1 MAYFTPGQLLKRGQY
16 EIIDTLGQGGFGIT
30 YLAQDHK
37 RKKQVAIKSL
47 NVSFLKQ
54 RYRDKYGNTEG
65 FEEFLAEEQD
75 KFNTEAMVL
84 ATFDHPHIVK
94 VYPELFQE
102 NGLSCM
108 VMEYVKGKNLEQY
121 LYANGV
127 FSESAGLEIIKGIGE
142 ALSYIHNRNYL
153 HRDIKPANIL
163 LREEDNKAILIDFG
177 LAREVNFAELMSLT
191 NAKTPVFAPP
201 EQFENRSNFTPALD
215 IYALAATLYVIIA
228 VDEPPF
234 IPLPSPYL
242 NAKIMLDMKMAIEP
256 PQKYNSQ
263 ISQKVND
270 AILKGMELDYQNRPQ
285 SITEWFKFLGIQTE
299 EPNPPN
305 PPSLQGKGGIKASLL
320 QGERLGERF
329 LTNLK
334 TFTFEVVT
342 TNEKGSII
350 NKRNHSANYFVE
362 DLGNGV
368 KLEMVEIPA
377 GTFYMGSPEN
387 EAERLNLE
395 SPQHQV
401 SVPSFF
407 ISKYPLTQAQYQA
420 IMGENPAR
428 FKGANRPVE
437 KVSWNNA
444 VDFCQKLSQK
454 TGNNYKLPSE
464 AQWEYA
470 CRART
475 TTPFYF
481 GESITPDLV
490 NCNGNYPYASAPKG
504 QYRKQTTEVGTFPPN
519 AFGLYDMHGNVWEWC
534 QDDWHDNYANAPN
547 DGSAWTSQS
556 GNRKLLRG
564 GSWNDG
570 PDYCRSASRN
580 TLNLLDF
587 STYGIGFRVVCSGA
601 ART

>member
-1 MAYFTPGQLLKRGQY
+1 MAYFTPGQLLKKGQY
-16 EIIDTLGQGGFGIT
+16 KIIDTLGQGGFGIT

-54 RYRDKYGNTEG
+54 RYRDKYGNTDSFG
-65 FEEFLAEEQD
+65 EFLAQEQD

-142 ALSYIHNRNYL
+142 ALIYIHGRNYL

-163 LREEDNKAILIDFG
+163 LRESDNKAILIDFG

-228 VDEPPF
+228 VHEPPF

-285 SITEWFKFLGIQTE
+285 SITEWFTFLGIQSQ
-299 EPNPPN
+299 NN
-305 PPSLQGKGGIKASLL
+305 H
-320 QGERLGERF
+320 
-329 LTNLK
+329 LK

-342 TNEKGSII
+342 TNAKGSII
-350 NKRNHSANYFVE
+350 NRRNHSANYFVE

-387 EAERLNLE
+387 EEGRLNHE
-395 SPQHQV
+395 IPQHLV
-401 SVPSFF
+401 TVPGFF
-407 ISKYPLTQAQYQA
+407 IGKYPLTQAQYQA
-420 IMGENPAR
+420 IIGKNPAR

-437 KVSWNNA
+437 KVSWNDA
-444 VDFCQKLSQK
+444 ARFCQKLSQK
-454 TGNNYKLPSE
+454 TGKNYKLPSE

-470 CRART
+470 CRAGT

-490 NCNGNYPYASAPKG
+490 NCNGNSPYAAAPKG
-504 QYRKQTTEVGTFPPN
+504 QYRKQTTDVGAFPPN
-519 AFGLYDMHGNVWEWC
+519 AFGLYDMHGNVWELC
-534 QDDWHDNYANAPN
+534 EDDWQKNYVNAPIN
-547 DGSAWTSQS
+547 GSALISL
-556 GNRKLLRG
+556 NANIKLLRG
-564 GSWNDG
+564 GSWYLNPG
-570 PDYCRSASRN
+570 NCRSASR
-580 TLNLLDF
+580 TSTNLVYYHY
-587 STYGIGFRVVCSGA
+587 TIGFRVVCSAA

>member
-1 MAYFTPGQLLKRGQY
+1 MAYFTPGQLLKKGQY

-37 RKKQVAIKSL
+37 RKKQVAIKCL

-54 RYRDKYGNTEG
+54 RYRDKYGNTDSFG
-65 FEEFLAEEQD
+65 EFLAQEQD

-142 ALSYIHNRNYL
+142 ALSYIHSRNYL

-228 VDEPPF
+228 VHEPPF

-256 PQKYNSQ
+256 PQKYNSA

-285 SITEWFKFLGIQTE
+285 SIREWFTFLGIQSQ
-299 EPNPPN
+299 NN
-305 PPSLQGKGGIKASLL
+305 H
-320 QGERLGERF
+320 
-329 LTNLK
+329 LK

-368 KLEMVEIPA
+368 ELEMVEIPA

-387 EAERLNLE
+387 EEGRHDSE

-401 SVPSFF
+401 NVPSFF
-407 ISKYPLTQAQYQA
+407 IGKYPLTQAQYEA
-420 IMGENPAR
+420 IMGNNPAH
-428 FKGANRPVE
+428 FKGNNLPVE
-437 KVSWNNA
+437 CVSWNDA
-444 VDFCQKLSQK
+444 VAFCQKLSQK
-454 TGNNYKLPSE
+454 TGKNYKLPSE

-470 CRART
+470 CRAGT

-481 GESITPDLV
+481 GESITPYLV
-490 NCNGNYPYASAPKG
+490 NYDGRYPYANAPTG
-504 QYRKQTTEVGTFPPN
+504 QYREQTTDVGTFPPN
-519 AFGLYDMHGNVWEWC
+519 AFGLYDMHGNVYEWC
-534 QDDWHDNYANAPN
+534 EDDWNENYINAPI
-547 DGSAWTSQS
+547 DGSALISRSDKKT
-556 GNRKLLRG
+556 LRG
-564 GSWNDG
+564 GSWGFDHE
-570 PDYCRSASRN
+570 DCRSACRGSYRLSSDYN
-580 TLNLLDF
+580 AF
-587 STYGIGFRVVCSGA
+587 GFRVVCSGA
-601 ART
+601 ARNL

>member
-30 YLAQDHK
+30 YLAQDHR

-65 FEEFLAEEQD
+65 FGEFLAEEQD

-142 ALSYIHNRNYL
+142 ALSYIHSRNYL

-163 LREEDNKAILIDFG
+163 LRESDNKAILIDFG

-228 VDEPPF
+228 VHEPPF

-242 NAKIMLDMKMAIEP
+242 NAKIMLDMKMAIGP

-285 SITEWFKFLGIQTE
+285 SIREWFTFLGIQTE
-299 EPNPPN
+299 KPNPPN
-305 PPSLQGKGGIKASLL
+305 PPSLQGNGEIKASLL
-320 QGERLGERF
+320 VGERFGERF

-342 TNEKGSII
+342 TNAKGSII
-350 NKRNHSANYFVE
+350 NRRNHSANYFVE

-368 KLEMVEIPA
+368 MLEMVEIPA

-387 EAERLNLE
+387 DEGRFRYE

-401 SVPSFF
+401 NVPSFF
-407 ISKYPLTQAQYQA
+407 IGKYPLTQAQYQA
-420 IMGENPAR
+420 IMGDDPAR
-428 FKGANRPVE
+428 FKGNNLPVE
-437 KVSWNNA
+437 CVSWNDA
-444 VDFCQKLSQK
+444 VAFCQKLSQK
-454 TGNNYKLPSE
+454 TGKNYKLPSE

-470 CRART
+470 CRAGT

-490 NCNGNYPYASAPKG
+490 NYNGEFAYTAAPKG
-504 QYRKQTTEVGTFPPN
+504 QYREQTTDVGTFPPN

-534 QDDWHDNYANAPN
+534 EDDWQKNYIDAPINGNALIN
-547 DGSAWTSQS
+547 QS
-556 GNRKLLRG
+556 ICKLMRG
-564 GSWNDG
+564 GSWDHL
-570 PDYCRSASRN
+570 PVFCRSAYRSSY
-580 TLNLLDF
+580 NLDSYYF
-587 STYGIGFRVVCSGA
+587 NIGFRVVCSGA
-601 ART
+601 ERT

>member
-1 MAYFTPGQLLKRGQY
+1 MAYFTPGQLLKKGQY
-16 EIIDTLGQGGFGIT
+16 KIIDTLGQGGFGIT

-54 RYRDKYGNTEG
+54 RYRDKYGNTDSFG
-65 FEEFLAEEQD
+65 EFLAQEQD

-142 ALSYIHNRNYL
+142 ALIYIHGRNYL

-163 LREEDNKAILIDFG
+163 LRESDNKAILIDFG

-228 VDEPPF
+228 VHEPPF

-285 SITEWFKFLGIQTE
+285 SITEWFKYLGIQSQ
-299 EPNPPN
+299 NN
-305 PPSLQGKGGIKASLL
+305 H
-320 QGERLGERF
+320 
-329 LTNLK
+329 LK

-342 TNEKGSII
+342 TNAKGSII

-387 EAERLNLE
+387 EAGRWDDE

-401 SVPSFF
+401 NVPSFF
-407 ISKYPLTQAQYQA
+407 IGKYPLTQAQYQA
-420 IMGENPAR
+420 IMGNNPAY

-437 KVSWNNA
+437 CVSWDDGVA
-444 VDFCQKLSQK
+444 FCQKLSQK
-454 TGNNYKLPSE
+454 TGKNYKLPSE

-470 CRART
+470 CRAGT

-490 NCNGNYPYASAPKG
+490 NYHGRYPYADAPKG
-504 QYRKQTTEVGTFPPN
+504 QYREQTTDVGTFPPN

-534 QDDWHDNYANAPN
+534 EDDWQEKYINTPIN
-547 DGSAWTSQS
+547 GSALINQS
-556 GNRKLLRG
+556 VYKLLRG
-564 GSWNDG
+564 GSWYILSAD
-570 PDYCRSASRN
+570 CRSARRN
-580 TLNLLDF
+580 NLNLDDKDYYTL
-587 STYGIGFRVVCSGA
+587 GFRVICSGA
-601 ART
+601 ARNL

>member
-37 RKKQVAIKSL
+37 RKKEVAIKSL

-65 FEEFLAEEQD
+65 FGEFLAQEQD

-121 LYANGV
+121 LYAKGV
-127 FSESAGLEIIKGIGE
+127 FSEGAGLDIIKGIGE

-163 LREEDNKAILIDFG
+163 LRESDNKAILIDFG

-228 VDEPPF
+228 VHEPPF

-285 SITEWFKFLGIQTE
+285 SITEWFRFLGIQSQ
-299 EPNPPN
+299 NN
-305 PPSLQGKGGIKASLL
+305 H
-320 QGERLGERF
+320 
-329 LTNLK
+329 LK

-342 TNEKGSII
+342 TNDKGSII
-350 NKRNHSANYFVE
+350 NKCNHSANYFVE

-387 EAERLNLE
+387 EEGRYDNE

-401 SVPSFF
+401 TVPSFF
-407 ISKYPLTQAQYQA
+407 IGKYPLTQAQYQA
-420 IMGENPAR
+420 IMGNNPAR

-437 KVSWNNA
+437 RVSWDDGVA
-444 VDFCQKLSQK
+444 FCQKLSQK
-454 TGNNYKLPSE
+454 TGKNYKLPSE

-470 CRART
+470 CRAGT

-490 NCNGNYPYASAPKG
+490 NCDGNYAYAAAPKG
-504 QYRKQTTEVGTFPPN
+504 EYREQTTDVGTFPPN

-534 QDDWHDNYANAPN
+534 EDDWQGNYINAPIN
-547 DGSAWTSQS
+547 GSALISR
-556 GNRKLLRG
+556 GKIKLLRG
-564 GSWNDG
+564 GSWFST
-570 PDYCRSASRN
+570 PVHCRSASRN
-580 TLNLLDF
+580 NNASLVD
-587 STYGIGFRVVCSGA
+587 YGIGFRVVCSGA

>member
-1 MAYFTPGQLLKRGQY
+1 MLWVEKCAPIYIDFSTTNIIIFLLSSNPGHPDSDKLNFIMAYFTPGQLLKKGQY

-37 RKKQVAIKSL
+37 RKKEVAIKSL

-54 RYRDKYGNTEG
+54 RYRDKYGNTDSFG
-65 FEEFLAEEQD
+65 DFLAEEQD

-121 LYANGV
+121 LYANGI
-127 FSESAGLEIIKGIGE
+127 FSESAGLGIIKGIGE
-142 ALSYIHNRNYL
+142 ALSYIHSRNYL

-163 LREEDNKAILIDFG
+163 LRESDNQAILIDFG

-228 VDEPPF
+228 VHEPPF

-285 SITEWFKFLGIQTE
+285 SITEWFTFLGIQSQ
-299 EPNPPN
+299 NN
-305 PPSLQGKGGIKASLL
+305 H
-320 QGERLGERF
+320 
-329 LTNLK
+329 LK

-342 TNEKGSII
+342 TNNKGSII

-368 KLEMVEIPA
+368 MLEMVEIPA

-387 EAERLNLE
+387 EKGRSDDE

-401 SVPSFF
+401 NVPSFF
-407 ISKYPLTQAQYQA
+407 IGKYALTQAQYQA
-420 IMGENPAR
+420 IMGNNPAH

-437 KVSWNNA
+437 SVNWNDA
-444 VDFCQKLSQK
+444 VVFCQKLSQK
-454 TGNNYKLPSE
+454 TGKNYKLPSE

-470 CRART
+470 CRAGT

-490 NCNGNYPYASAPKG
+490 NYEGNYSYASAPKG
-504 QYRKQTTEVGTFPPN
+504 QYREQTTDVGTFPPN
-519 AFGLYDMHGNVWEWC
+519 AFGLYDMHGNVSEWC
-534 QDDWHDNYANAPN
+534 EDDWQENYINAPIN
-547 DGSAWTSQS
+547 G
-556 GNRKLLRG
+556 LL
-564 GSWNDG
+564 
-570 PDYCRSASRN
+570 
-580 TLNLLDF
+580 
-587 STYGIGFRVVCSGA
+587 
-601 ART
+601 

>member
-37 RKKQVAIKSL
+37 RKKEVAIKSL

-54 RYRDKYGNTEG
+54 RYRDKYGNTDSFG
-65 FEEFLAEEQD
+65 EFLAEEQD

-142 ALSYIHNRNYL
+142 ALGYIHDRNYL

-228 VDEPPF
+228 VHEPPF

-256 PQKYNSQ
+256 LQKYNSQ

-285 SITEWFKFLGIQTE
+285 SITEWFKYLGIQSQ
-299 EPNPPN
+299 NN
-305 PPSLQGKGGIKASLL
+305 H
-320 QGERLGERF
+320 
-329 LTNLK
+329 LK

-342 TNEKGSII
+342 TNAKGSII
-350 NKRNHSANYFVE
+350 NRRNHSANYFVE

-377 GTFYMGSPEN
+377 GTFYMGSPTYEMGRSDD
-387 EAERLNLE
+387 EG
-395 SPQHQV
+395 PQHQV
-401 SVPSFF
+401 NVPSFF
-407 ISKYPLTQAQYQA
+407 IGKYPLTQAQYQA
-420 IMGENPAR
+420 IIGNNPAH
-428 FKGANRPVE
+428 FKGNNRPVE
-437 KVSWNNA
+437 CVSWNNA
-444 VDFCQKLSQK
+444 VNFCQKLSQK
-454 TGNNYKLPSE
+454 TGKNYKLPSE

-470 CRART
+470 CRAGT

-490 NCNGNYPYASAPKG
+490 NYDGRYAYANAPTG
-504 QYRKQTTEVGTFPPN
+504 QYREQTTDVGTFPPN

-534 QDDWHDNYANAPN
+534 EDDWNENYINAPIN
-547 DGSAWTSQS
+547 GSALISRSDKKT
-556 GNRKLLRG
+556 LRG
-564 GSWNDG
+564 GSWCFD
-570 PDYCRSASRN
+570 PDDCRSACRA
-580 TLNLLDF
+580 
-587 STYGIGFRVVCSGA
+587 TYGLVSDYNAFGFRVVCSGA

>member
-1 MAYFTPGQLLKRGQY
+1 MAYFTPGQLLKKGQY

-37 RKKQVAIKSL
+37 RKKQVAIKCL
-47 NVSFLKQ
+47 NVSFFKQ
-54 RYRDKYGNTEG
+54 RYRDKYGNIEG
-65 FEEFLAEEQD
+65 FGEFLAEEQD

-121 LYANGV
+121 LYAKGV
-127 FSESAGLEIIKGIGE
+127 FSESAGLDIIKGIGE
-142 ALSYIHNRNYL
+142 ALNYIHSRNYL

-163 LREEDNKAILIDFG
+163 LRESDNKAILIDFG

-228 VDEPPF
+228 VHEPPF

-270 AILKGMELDYQNRPQ
+270 AILKGMELDYRNRPQ
-285 SITEWFKFLGIQTE
+285 SISEWFRFLGIQSQ
-299 EPNPPN
+299 NN
-305 PPSLQGKGGIKASLL
+305 H
-320 QGERLGERF
+320 
-329 LTNLK
+329 LK

-342 TNEKGSII
+342 TNAKGSII

-368 KLEMVEIPA
+368 ELEMVEIPA

-387 EAERLNLE
+387 KAGRYDRE

-401 SVPSFF
+401 NVPSFF
-407 ISKYPLTQAQYQA
+407 VGKYPLTQAQYQA
-420 IMGENPAR
+420 IMGNNPAY
-428 FKGANRPVE
+428 FKGNNRPVE
-437 KVSWNNA
+437 CVSWNNA
-444 VDFCQKLSQK
+444 VNFCQNLSQK
-454 TGNNYKLPSE
+454 TGKNYKLPSE

-470 CRART
+470 CRAGT
-475 TTPFYF
+475 KTPFYF
-481 GESITPDLV
+481 GESITLDLV
-490 NCNGNYPYASAPKG
+490 NYDGNYAYAAAPKG
-504 QYRKQTTEVGTFPPN
+504 QYRKQATDVGTFPPN
-519 AFGLYDMHGNVWEWC
+519 AFGLYDMHGNVCEWC
-534 QDDWHDNYANAPN
+534 EDDWQENYINASIN
-547 DGSAWTSQS
+547 GSALISLS
-556 GNRKLLRG
+556 NIKLLRG
-564 GSWNDG
+564 GSWTYN
-570 PDYCRSASRN
+570 PENCRSAYRN
-580 TLNLLDF
+580 HNYLDN
-587 STYGIGFRVVCSGA
+587 YHNNIGFRVVCSGA

>member
-37 RKKQVAIKSL
+37 RKKEVAIKSL

-54 RYRDKYGNTEG
+54 RYRDKYGNTDSFG
-65 FEEFLAEEQD
+65 EFLAEEQD

-121 LYANGV
+121 SYANGV

-142 ALSYIHNRNYL
+142 ALSYIHSRNYL

-228 VDEPPF
+228 VHEPPF

-285 SITEWFKFLGIQTE
+285 SIREWFTFLGFQSQ
-299 EPNPPN
+299 NN
-305 PPSLQGKGGIKASLL
+305 H
-320 QGERLGERF
+320 
-329 LTNLK
+329 LK

-342 TNEKGSII
+342 TNAKGSII
-350 NKRNHSANYFVE
+350 NKHNHSANYFVE

-387 EAERLNLE
+387 EVKRYPSE

-401 SVPSFF
+401 TVPSFF
-407 ISKYPLTQAQYQA
+407 MAKYPLTQAQYQA
-420 IMGENPAR
+420 IVGKNPAR
-428 FKGANRPVE
+428 FKGNNLPVE
-437 KVSWNNA
+437 CVSWNNA
-444 VDFCQKLSQK
+444 VNFCQKLSQK
-454 TGNNYKLPSE
+454 TGKDYKLPSE

-470 CRART
+470 CRAGT

-490 NCNGNYPYASAPKG
+490 NYDGEYAYAAAPKG
-504 QYRKQTTEVGTFPPN
+504 KSREQTTEVGTFPPN

-534 QDDWHDNYANAPN
+534 EDDWQENYINPPIN
-547 DGSAWTSQS
+547 GSALTSRS
-556 GNRKLLRG
+556 YRKMLRG
-564 GSWNDG
+564 GSWLYN
-570 PDYCRSASRN
+570 PDYCRSAYRYYVDAGFDSR
-580 TLNLLDF
+580 LN
-587 STYGIGFRVVCSGA
+587 GFRVVCGA
-601 ART
+601 AWT

>member
-37 RKKQVAIKSL
+37 RKKEVAIKSL

-54 RYRDKYGNTEG
+54 RYRDKYGNTDG
-65 FEEFLAEEQD
+65 FGDFLAEEQD

-84 ATFDHPHIVK
+84 ARFDHPHIVK

-121 LYANGV
+121 LYAKGV
-127 FSESAGLEIIKGIGE
+127 FSESAGLSIIKGIGE
-142 ALSYIHNRNYL
+142 ALSYIHGRNYL

-163 LREEDNKAILIDFG
+163 LRESDNKAILIDFG

-228 VDEPPF
+228 VHEPPF

-285 SITEWFKFLGIQTE
+285 SITEWFKFLGIQSQ
-299 EPNPPN
+299 NN
-305 PPSLQGKGGIKASLL
+305 H
-320 QGERLGERF
+320 
-329 LTNLK
+329 LK

-342 TNEKGSII
+342 TNAKGSII
-350 NKRNHSANYFVE
+350 NRRNHSANYFVE

-387 EAERLNLE
+387 EEGRFDTE

-401 SVPSFF
+401 TVPSFF
-407 ISKYPLTQAQYQA
+407 IGKYPLTQAQYQA
-420 IMGENPAR
+420 IMGNNPAG
-428 FKGANRPVE
+428 FQGDGSTPLTNQRPVE
-437 KVSWNNA
+437 QVSWDDA
-444 VDFCQKLSQK
+444 VAFCQKLSQK
-454 TGNNYKLPSE
+454 TGENYKLPSE

-470 CRART
+470 CRAGT

-481 GESITPDLV
+481 GESIIPDLV
-490 NCNGNYPYASAPKG
+490 NYNGEYPYAAAPKG
-504 QYRKQTTEVGTFPPN
+504 QYRKQTTDVGTFPPN
-519 AFGLYDMHGNVWEWC
+519 AFGLYDMHGNVYEWC
-534 QDDWHDNYANAPN
+534 EDDWHKNYINVPVN
-547 DGSAWTSQS
+547 GSALISQS
-556 GNRKLLRG
+556 QYKLLRG
-564 GSWNDG
+564 GSWDYS
-570 PDYCRSASRN
+570 PDVCRSAYR
-580 TLNLLDF
+580 LNLNLAFYD
-587 STYGIGFRVVCSGA
+587 TYIGFRVVCSGA

>member
-1 MAYFTPGQLLKRGQY
+1 
-16 EIIDTLGQGGFGIT
+16 
-30 YLAQDHK
+30 
-37 RKKQVAIKSL
+37 
-47 NVSFLKQ
+47 
-54 RYRDKYGNTEG
+54 
-65 FEEFLAEEQD
+65 
-75 KFNTEAMVL
+75 
-84 ATFDHPHIVK
+84 
-94 VYPELFQE
+94 
-102 NGLSCM
+102 M

-142 ALSYIHNRNYL
+142 ALSYIHSRNYL

-228 VDEPPF
+228 VHEPPF

-285 SITEWFKFLGIQTE
+285 SITEWFTFLGIQSQ
-299 EPNPPN
+299 NN
-305 PPSLQGKGGIKASLL
+305 H
-320 QGERLGERF
+320 
-329 LTNLK
+329 LK

-342 TNEKGSII
+342 TNDKGSII

-368 KLEMVEIPA
+368 MLEMVEIPA

-387 EAERLNLE
+387 EKGRSYTE

-401 SVPSFF
+401 NVPSFF
-407 ISKYPLTQAQYQA
+407 IGKYPLTQAQYQA
-420 IMGENPAR
+420 IMGNNPAY
-428 FKGANRPVE
+428 FNGNNRPVE
-437 KVSWNNA
+437 CVSWDDGVA
-444 VDFCQKLSQK
+444 FCQKLSQK
-454 TGNNYKLPSE
+454 TGKNYKLPSE

-470 CRART
+470 CRAGT

-481 GESITPDLV
+481 GESITPYLV
-490 NCNGNYPYASAPKG
+490 NYDGNYAYAAAPKG
-504 QYRKQTTEVGTFPPN
+504 QYRKQTTDVGTFPPN

-534 QDDWHDNYANAPN
+534 EDDWQKNYIDAPINGNALI
-547 DGSAWTSQS
+547 DQS
-556 GNRKLLRG
+556 ICKLMRG
-564 GSWNDG
+564 GSWDHL
-570 PDYCRSASRN
+570 PVFCRSAYRSSY
-580 TLNLLDF
+580 NLDSYYF
-587 STYGIGFRVVCSGA
+587 NIGFRVVCSGA
-601 ART
+601 ERT

>member
-1 MAYFTPGQLLKRGQY
+1 MAYFTPGQLLKKGQY

-37 RKKQVAIKSL
+37 RKKQVAIKCL

-65 FEEFLAEEQD
+65 FGEFLAQEQD

-127 FSESAGLEIIKGIGE
+127 FSESAGLEIIKGVGE
-142 ALSYIHNRNYL
+142 ALSYIHSRNYL

-228 VDEPPF
+228 VHEPPF

-285 SITEWFKFLGIQTE
+285 SITEWFKYLGIQTNKK
-299 EPNPPN
+299 PNPPN
-305 PPSLQGKGGIKASLL
+305 PPSLQEKGDIKASLL
-320 QGERLGERF
+320 VGERF
-329 LTNLK
+329 LVYIL
-334 TFTFEVVT
+334 TFQT
-342 TNEKGSII
+342 
-350 NKRNHSANYFVE
+350 
-362 DLGNGV
+362 
-368 KLEMVEIPA
+368 
-377 GTFYMGSPEN
+377 
-387 EAERLNLE
+387 
-395 SPQHQV
+395 
-401 SVPSFF
+401 SF
-407 ISKYPLTQAQYQA
+407 
-420 IMGENPAR
+420 
-428 FKGANRPVE
+428 
-437 KVSWNNA
+437 
-444 VDFCQKLSQK
+444 K
-454 TGNNYKLPSE
+454 TGV
-464 AQWEYA
+464 AA
-470 CRART
+470 
-475 TTPFYF
+475 
-481 GESITPDLV
+481 
-490 NCNGNYPYASAPKG
+490 APAWILIKFI
-504 QYRKQTTEVGTFPPN
+504 QTHNFCIN
-519 AFGLYDMHGNVWEWC
+519 SYLC
-534 QDDWHDNYANAPN
+534 
-547 DGSAWTSQS
+547 
-556 GNRKLLRG
+556 
-564 GSWNDG
+564 
-570 PDYCRSASRN
+570 
-580 TLNLLDF
+580 
-587 STYGIGFRVVCSGA
+587 
-601 ART
+601 

>member
-1 MAYFTPGQLLKRGQY
+1 MIMLWVEKCAPIYIGFSITNIIIFLFILSILKSWISYPDSDNLNFIMAYFTPGQLLKRGQY

-127 FSESAGLEIIKGIGE
+127 FSESAGLEIIQGVGE
-142 ALSYIHNRNYL
+142 ALSYIHSRNYL

-163 LREEDNKAILIDFG
+163 LRESDNQAILIDFG

-228 VDEPPF
+228 VHEPPF

-256 PQKYNSQ
+256 PQKYNSA

-270 AILKGMELDYQNRPQ
+270 GILKGMELDYQNRPQ
-285 SITEWFKFLGIQTE
+285 SIKEWFKYLGI
-299 EPNPPN
+299 
-305 PPSLQGKGGIKASLL
+305 GGT
-320 QGERLGERF
+320 GEDNF
-329 LTNLK
+329 LK
-334 TFTFEVVT
+334 TYTFEVVT
-342 TNEKGSII
+342 TNNKGSII
-350 NKRNHSANYFVE
+350 NRRNHSANYFVE

-387 EAERLNLE
+387 EDERLPWE

-401 SVPSFF
+401 NVPSFF
-407 ISKYPLTQAQYQA
+407 IGKYTLTQAQYQA
-420 IMGENPAR
+420 IIGSNPAY
-428 FKGANRPVE
+428 FKGNNRPVE
-437 KVSWNNA
+437 QVSWDDA
-444 VDFCQKLSQK
+444 VAFCQKLSQK
-454 TGNNYKLPSE
+454 TGKNYKLPSE

-470 CRART
+470 CRAGT

-490 NCNGNYPYASAPKG
+490 NYDGGYPYAAAPKG
-504 QYRKQTTEVGTFPPN
+504 QDREQTTDVGTFPPN

-534 QDDWHDNYANAPN
+534 EDDSQDDYI
-547 DGSAWTSQS
+547 SAH
-556 GNRKLLRG
+556 RR
-564 GSWNDG
+564 
-570 PDYCRSASRN
+570 
-580 TLNLLDF
+580 
-587 STYGIGFRVVCSGA
+587 
-601 ART
+601 

>member
-16 EIIDTLGQGGFGIT
+16 EIIEILGQGGFGVT

-37 RKKQVAIKSL
+37 RKKEVAIKSL
-47 NVSFLKQ
+47 NVSFLQQ
-54 RYRDKYGNTEG
+54 RYRDKYGNTEDFG
-65 FEEFLAEEQD
+65 DFLAEEQD

-108 VMEYVKGKNLEQY
+108 VMEYVKGRNLEQY
-121 LYANGV
+121 LHAKGV
-127 FSESAGLEIIKGIGE
+127 FSESAGLEIIKGVGE
-142 ALSYIHNRNYL
+142 ALGYIHSRNYL

-163 LREEDNKAILIDFG
+163 LRESDNKAILIDFG

-228 VDEPPF
+228 VHEPPF

-242 NAKIMLDMKMAIEP
+242 NAKIMLDMKIPLEP
-256 PQKYNSQ
+256 PQKYNSA

-270 AILKGMELDYQNRPQ
+270 GILKGMELDYRNRPQ
-285 SITEWFKFLGIQTE
+285 SITEWFKYLGISGTGAE
-299 EPNPPN
+299 N
-305 PPSLQGKGGIKASLL
+305 
-320 QGERLGERF
+320 F
-329 LTNLK
+329 LK

-342 TNEKGSII
+342 TNHKGRII
-350 NKRNHSANYFVE
+350 NKRNHSARYFVE
-362 DLGNGV
+362 ELGNGV

-387 EAERLNLE
+387 EEGRRDNE

-401 SVPSFF
+401 TVPSFF
-407 ISKYPLTQAQYQA
+407 IGKYPVTQAQYQA
-420 IMGENPAR
+420 IMGNNPAY
-428 FKGANRPVE
+428 FKGNNRPVE
-437 KVSWNNA
+437 QVSWHDA
-444 VDFCQKLSQK
+444 VAFCQKLSQK
-454 TGNNYKLPSE
+454 TGKNYKLPSE

-470 CRART
+470 CRAGT

-490 NCNGNYPYASAPKG
+490 NYDGNYTYAAAPRGK
-504 QYRKQTTEVGTFPPN
+504 YREQTTDVGTFPPN

-534 QDDWHDNYANAPN
+534 EDNWQKNYINAPV
-547 DGSAWTSQS
+547 DGSASISLS
-556 GNRKLLRG
+556 GVNVLRG
-564 GSWNDG
+564 GSWFSYPG
-570 PDYCRSASRN
+570 YCRSGCRDYDDAGFD
-580 TLNLLDF
+580 NLG
-587 STYGIGFRVVCSGA
+587 SGFRVVCGA

>member
-1 MAYFTPGQLLKRGQY
+1 MAYFTPGQLLKKGQY

-37 RKKQVAIKSL
+37 RKKEVAIKSL

-65 FEEFLAEEQD
+65 FGEFLAQEQD

-127 FSESAGLEIIKGIGE
+127 FSESAGLAIIKGIGE

-228 VDEPPF
+228 VHEPPF

-285 SITEWFKFLGIQTE
+285 SITEWFTFLGIQSNKK
-299 EPNPPN
+299 PNPPN
-305 PPSLQGKGGIKASLL
+305 PPSLQEKGDIKASLL
-320 QGERLGERF
+320 QGERF

-334 TFTFEVVT
+334 TFTFEVVI
-342 TNEKGSII
+342 TNAKGSII

-377 GTFYMGSPEN
+377 GRFYMGSPEN
-387 EAERLNLE
+387 EEGRLDIE

-401 SVPSFF
+401 NVPSFF
-407 ISKYPLTQAQYQA
+407 IGKYPLTQAQYQA
-420 IMGENPAR
+420 IIGKNPAY
-428 FKGANRPVE
+428 FTGNNRPVE
-437 KVSWNNA
+437 QVSWNNA

-454 TGNNYKLPSE
+454 TGKNYKLPSE

-470 CRART
+470 CRAGT
-475 TTPFYF
+475 ITPFYF

-490 NCNGNYPYASAPKG
+490 NYNGNYAYAAAPKG
-504 QYRKQTTEVGTFPPN
+504 QYRKQTTDVGTFPPN

-534 QDDWHDNYANAPN
+534 EDDWQKNYINAPIN
-547 DGSAWTSQS
+547 GSALINPNAIT
-556 GNRKLLRG
+556 KVMRG
-564 GSWNDG
+564 GSWFNDPG
-570 PDYCRSASRN
+570 NCRSASRRKDGLDD
-580 TLNLLDF
+580 LNDN
-587 STYGIGFRVVCSGA
+587 IGFRVVCSGA

>member
-1 MAYFTPGQLLKRGQY
+1 MAYFTPGQLLKKGQY

-37 RKKQVAIKSL
+37 RKKEVAIKSL

-65 FEEFLAEEQD
+65 FGDFLAEEQD

-142 ALSYIHNRNYL
+142 ALSYIHSRNYL

-228 VDEPPF
+228 VHEPPF

-285 SITEWFKFLGIQTE
+285 SITEWFRFLGIQSQ
-299 EPNPPN
+299 NN
-305 PPSLQGKGGIKASLL
+305 H
-320 QGERLGERF
+320 
-329 LTNLK
+329 LK

-342 TNEKGSII
+342 TNAKGSII

-377 GTFYMGSPEN
+377 GTFHMGSPTYETG
-387 EAERLNLE
+387 RLYYYE

-401 SVPSFF
+401 NVPSFF
-407 ISKYPLTQAQYQA
+407 IGKYSVTQAQYQA
-420 IMGENPAR
+420 IMGNNPAY
-428 FKGANRPVE
+428 FKGNNRPAE
-437 KVSWNNA
+437 FVSWDDA
-444 VDFCQKLSQK
+444 VVFCQKLSQK
-454 TGNNYKLPSE
+454 TGKNYKLPSE

-470 CRART
+470 CRAGT

-490 NCNGNYPYASAPKG
+490 NYNGEFAYTAAPKG
-504 QYRKQTTEVGTFPPN
+504 QYREQTTDVGTFPPN
-519 AFGLYDMHGNVWEWC
+519 AFGLYDMHGNVCEWC
-534 QDDWHDNYANAPN
+534 EDNWQENYINAPIN
-547 DGSAWTSQS
+547 GSAFINLS
-556 GNRKLLRG
+556 NVKLLRG
-564 GSWNDG
+564 GSWFSNSER
-570 PDYCRSASRN
+570 CRSAYRGYN
-580 TLNLLDF
+580 ILDHNDD
-587 STYGIGFRVVCSGA
+587 GIGFRVVCSGA

>member
-1 MAYFTPGQLLKRGQY
+1 MAYFTPGQLLKKGQY

-37 RKKQVAIKSL
+37 RKKQVAIKCL

-65 FEEFLAEEQD
+65 FGDFLAEEQD

-142 ALSYIHNRNYL
+142 ALSYIHSRNYL

-163 LREEDNKAILIDFG
+163 LRESDNKAILIDFG

-228 VDEPPF
+228 VHEPPF

-285 SITEWFKFLGIQTE
+285 SIAEWFKFLGIQSQ
-299 EPNPPN
+299 NN
-305 PPSLQGKGGIKASLL
+305 H
-320 QGERLGERF
+320 
-329 LTNLK
+329 LK

-342 TNEKGSII
+342 TNDKGSII
-350 NKRNHSANYFVE
+350 SKRNHSANYFVE

-368 KLEMVEIPA
+368 MLEMVEIPA

-387 EAERLNLE
+387 EEGKYDSE

-401 SVPSFF
+401 NVPSFF
-407 ISKYPLTQAQYQA
+407 IGKYPLTQAQYQA
-420 IMGENPAR
+420 IMGNNPAY
-428 FKGANRPVE
+428 FKGNNRPVE
-437 KVSWNNA
+437 QVSWNDA
-444 VDFCQKLSQK
+444 VAFCQKLSQK
-454 TGNNYKLPSE
+454 TSKNYKLPSE

-470 CRART
+470 CRAGT

-481 GESITPDLV
+481 GEGITPDLV
-490 NCNGNYPYASAPKG
+490 NYDGDYAYAAAPKG
-504 QYRKQTTEVGTFPPN
+504 QDIGQTTDVGIFPPN

-534 QDDWHDNYANAPN
+534 EDDLQENYINAPIN
-547 DGSAWTSQS
+547 GSALINLNVT
-556 GNRKLLRG
+556 RKMLRG
-564 GSWNDG
+564 GSWFNY
-570 PDYCRSASRN
+570 PDHCRSAYRYNFNFAYKNSN
-580 TLNLLDF
+580 
-587 STYGIGFRVVCSGA
+587 IGFRVMCSGT
-601 ART
+601 ARTL

>member
-37 RKKQVAIKSL
+37 RKKEVAIKSL

-54 RYRDKYGNTEG
+54 RYRDKYGNTDSFG
-65 FEEFLAEEQD
+65 EFLAQEQD

-127 FSESAGLEIIKGIGE
+127 FSESAGLGIIKGIGE
-142 ALSYIHNRNYL
+142 ALSYIHSRNYL

-163 LREEDNKAILIDFG
+163 LRESDNQAILIDFG

-228 VDEPPF
+228 VHEPPF

-256 PQKYNSQ
+256 PQKYNSA

-285 SITEWFKFLGIQTE
+285 SITEWFRFLGIQSQ
-299 EPNPPN
+299 NN
-305 PPSLQGKGGIKASLL
+305 H
-320 QGERLGERF
+320 
-329 LTNLK
+329 LK

-342 TNEKGSII
+342 TNNKGSII

-368 KLEMVEIPA
+368 KLEMVEIPP

-387 EAERLNLE
+387 EEGRYDSE

-401 SVPSFF
+401 NVPSFF
-407 ISKYPLTQAQYQA
+407 IGKYPLTQAQYQA
-420 IMGENPAR
+420 IMRNDPAR
-428 FKGANRPVE
+428 FKGNNRPVE
-437 KVSWNNA
+437 QVSWNNA
-444 VDFCQKLSQK
+444 VRFCQKLSQK
-454 TGNNYKLPSE
+454 TGKNYKLPSE

-470 CRART
+470 CRAGT

-481 GESITPDLV
+481 GESITPYLV
-490 NCNGNYPYASAPKG
+490 NCDGEYAYAAAPEG
-504 QYRKQTTEVGTFPPN
+504 QWRRQTTNVGTFPPN

-534 QDDWHDNYANAPN
+534 EDDWQENYINAPIN
-547 DGSAWTSQS
+547 GSALISRS
-556 GNRKLLRG
+556 KKKLVRG
-564 GSWNDG
+564 GCWDFN
-570 PDYCRSASRN
+570 PVHCRSAYRVFN
-580 TLNLLDF
+580 DAGFDF
-587 STYGIGFRVVCSGA
+587 FDHGFRVVCSA
-601 ART
+601 AWT